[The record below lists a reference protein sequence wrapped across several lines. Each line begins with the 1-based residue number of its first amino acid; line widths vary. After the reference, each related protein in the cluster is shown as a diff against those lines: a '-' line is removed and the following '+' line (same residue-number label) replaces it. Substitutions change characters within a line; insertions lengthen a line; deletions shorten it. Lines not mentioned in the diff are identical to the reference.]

1 MLKKINFS
9 EFYATVY
16 NVYSPVNKKDVP
28 VTKIDVNC
36 LFMQSAPLKVEW
48 SFDINDYAVAGT
60 KSGIIGG
67 LGGEI
72 ALKDK
77 QNELFEKLIKLEKE
91 IDDKKSA
98 TNINSLVLASTSLI
112 MIADTRTD
120 IEAVK
125 KVISIIKFNPL
136 FLKHSLSEKYKNLVI
151 ENRYLDE
158 AQSDYYKYLASGILS
173 GGLGQVYNV
182 FGKLLTRILK
192 IRATVLA
199 IKKDIES
206 LSVAN
211 KVLIRI

>member
-1 MLKKINFS
+1 MKHIKSISTFLLFFS
-9 EFYATVY
+9 FSFCYTQ
-16 NVYSPVNKKDVP
+16 
-28 VTKIDVNC
+28 T
-36 LFMQSAPLKVEW
+36 W

-60 KSGIIGG
+60 KTGIIGG

-72 ALKDK
+72 ALKDE
-77 QNELFEKLIKLEKE
+77 QNKLFEKLIKLEKE

-112 MIADTRTD
+112 MIADTRKD
-120 IEAVK
+120 IEVVK

-151 ENRYLDE
+151 ENKYLDE
-158 AQSDYYKYLASGILS
+158 AQSDYYKYLASGVLS

>member
-1 MLKKINFS
+1 M
-9 EFYATVY
+9 
-16 NVYSPVNKKDVP
+16 
-28 VTKIDVNC
+28 
-36 LFMQSAPLKVEW
+36 
-48 SFDINDYAVAGT
+48 NDYAVAGT
-60 KSGIIGG
+60 KTGIIGG

-72 ALKDK
+72 ALKNE
-77 QNELFEKLIKLEKE
+77 QNKLFEKLIKLEKE
-91 IDDKKSA
+91 IDDKKST
-98 TNINSLVLASTSLI
+98 TNINSLVLVSTSLI
-112 MIADTRTD
+112 MIADTRKD
-120 IEAVK
+120 IEVVK

-158 AQSDYYKYLASGILS
+158 AQSDYYKYLASGVLS

>member
-1 MLKKINFS
+1 MKHIKSISTFLLFFSFNFC
-9 EFYATVY
+9 YTQ
-16 NVYSPVNKKDVP
+16 
-28 VTKIDVNC
+28 T
-36 LFMQSAPLKVEW
+36 W

-60 KSGIIGG
+60 KTGIIGG

-72 ALKDK
+72 ALKDE
-77 QNELFEKLIKLEKE
+77 QNKLFEKLIKLEKE
-91 IDDKKSA
+91 IDDKKST

-112 MIADTRTD
+112 MIADTKTD

-125 KVISIIKFNPL
+125 KVINIIKFNPL

-158 AQSDYYKYLASGILS
+158 ARSDYYKYLASGLLS
-173 GGLGQVYNV
+173 GGLGQVYTV
-182 FGKLLTRILK
+182 FGKLLERILK